1 MKSSR
6 KYVVFCLHNRQWKL
20 RVSIALHQF
29 VIVFIRESIL
39 ARMTSRET
47 EKKKKVKTN
56 RLHLLVGVSLIKHAG
71 LQNVVRSGN
80 GARAKQRWQAIRTS
94 VTLLACDSWYTSLFS
109 PLFDVIRA
117 ILDIRVHTRC

>member
-20 RVSIALHQF
+20 RVSIALDQF
-29 VIVFIRESIL
+29 VIVLIRESIL

-56 RLHLLVGVSLIKHAG
+56 RLHLLVGGSLIKHAG
-71 LQNVVRSGN
+71 LHNLVRSGN
-80 GARAKQRWQAIRTS
+80 GARAKQRCDAGYKNICY
-94 VTLLACDSWYTSLFS
+94 VTRLRFVVYFPVLTTF
-109 PLFDVIRA
+109 
-117 ILDIRVHTRC
+117 